1 MANRA
6 TQVNG
11 LSLAEQ
17 LAEQIRNTGPMPFR
31 DWMWHALYDPV
42 QGYYV
47 RPDRRRW
54 GREGDYR
61 TSPQRSELFAATFAR
76 YFAGLYDNLDRPE
89 EWMVLEAGAGDGNF
103 AEGVLF
109 TLRDEFPD
117 VFSATRYVVDEI
129 SPDSRLRLTERLG
142 TLTERVSFASLGSME
157 PVAVGVVF
165 SNELIDAFPVHLVT
179 TANGNFSEVHVA
191 LDENERFVFAPCNP
205 STSSLLQFC
214 SANGIQ
220 PSEGQVIEINLA
232 VEEWLAQ
239 VARVMRRGYLVTVD
253 YGAEAEELHSRLSG
267 TLRGYARHSFVDDV
281 LAAPGECDLTSSINW
296 TQVKKT
302 GALLGLELVEFL
314 QQDQF
319 LLQEGALVELQT
331 RLDKISSDAARLQ
344 LTTAARDL
352 ILPSGMSS
360 SYQVLVQ
367 RRQ

>member
-6 TQVNG
+6 TQLNG

-31 DWMWHALYDPV
+31 DWMWHALYDPLK
-42 QGYYV
+42 GYYA
-47 RPDRRRW
+47 RPDRNRW

-76 YFAGLYDNLDRPE
+76 YFARLYDNLERPD
-89 EWMVLEAGAGDGNF
+89 WWTIIEAGAGDGCF
-103 AEGVLF
+103 AERVLS
-109 TLRDEFPD
+109 TLRDECPE
-117 VFSATRYVVDEI
+117 VFRATRYVVDEF
-129 SPDSRLRLTERLG
+129 SPDSRLRLTQRLG
-142 TLTERVSFASLGSME
+142 TLSERVSFASLLSME
-157 PVAVGVVF
+157 PVTVGIVF

-179 TANGNFSEVHVA
+179 TANGKFSEIHVA
-191 LDENERFVFAPCNP
+191 LDENDRFVFASCNP
-205 STSSLLQFC
+205 STSSLLEFC
-214 SANGIQ
+214 NANGIQ
-220 PSEGQVIEINLA
+220 PSEGQVIEINVA

-239 VARVMRRGYLVTVD
+239 VARVLRSGYLITVD
-253 YGAEAEELHSRLSG
+253 YGAEAEELHSRPGG
-267 TLRGYARHSFVDDV
+267 TLRGYARYSFVDDV
-281 LAAPGECDLTSSINW
+281 LAAAGECDLTSTINW
-296 TQVKKT
+296 TQVKTT
-302 GALLGLELVEFL
+302 GARFGLELIDFL

-331 RLDKISSDAARLQ
+331 RLDRITSDAARLQ

-367 RRQ
+367 RRR